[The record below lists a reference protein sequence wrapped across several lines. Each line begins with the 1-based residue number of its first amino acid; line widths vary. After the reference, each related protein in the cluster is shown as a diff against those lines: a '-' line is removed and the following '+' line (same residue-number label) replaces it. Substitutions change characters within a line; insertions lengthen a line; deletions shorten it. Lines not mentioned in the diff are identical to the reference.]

1 MKKKGEK
8 ERHFCDYNFDN
19 TTYVYNCTV
28 TLLRLCYIQ
37 PISFSVKQQN
47 VWYNQWMNSFINSN
61 ILNIQTYEIN
71 AIW

>member
-19 TTYVYNCTV
+19 TTYVYNCIV
-28 TLLRLCYIQ
+28 HLFKNVELRLCYIQ

-47 VWYNQWMNSFINSN
+47 
-61 ILNIQTYEIN
+61 L
-71 AIW
+71 